1 MITKNNDK
9 RKKIIK
15 VENWEEAQGIVF
27 QKIQEGE
34 NFRDIAKIKFRIN
47 DNIRGINIS
56 QISEIY
62 KKLRIDAYSDNNQ
75 TNNPNQPE
83 VLKSIFKKLKKRTP
97 IEDLLIEY
105 GDPKLVNYAVE
116 EFKKVA
122 GYEQVPKRIMDGIR
136 SELSLTK
143 EDSTYDEI
151 LFEVSEAVYAKNERK
166 GQKWQCDECEKFFL
180 VGEDEMK
187 LLHLQLRKHEWCCNE
202 CLKKYGLPKII
213 PN

>member
-34 NFRDIAKIKFRIN
+34 NFRDIAKIKFSIN

-75 TNNPNQPE
+75 TNNPNRLE
-83 VLKSIFKKLKKRTP
+83 VLKSIFKKLKKKIP

-105 GDPKLVNYAVE
+105 GDPKLVNFAVE

-143 EDSTYDEI
+143 EDSTYDDI

-187 LLHLQLRKHEWCCNE
+187 LLHLQLRKHEWCCDE

>member
-15 VENWEEAQGIVF
+15 VENWEEAEGIIF

-75 TNNPNQPE
+75 TNNPNRLE
-83 VLKSIFKKLKKRTP
+83 VLKSIFKKLKKKIP

-105 GDPKLVNYAVE
+105 GDPKLVNFAVE

-143 EDSTYDEI
+143 EDSTYDDI

-187 LLHLQLRKHEWCCNE
+187 LLHLQLRKHKWCCNE